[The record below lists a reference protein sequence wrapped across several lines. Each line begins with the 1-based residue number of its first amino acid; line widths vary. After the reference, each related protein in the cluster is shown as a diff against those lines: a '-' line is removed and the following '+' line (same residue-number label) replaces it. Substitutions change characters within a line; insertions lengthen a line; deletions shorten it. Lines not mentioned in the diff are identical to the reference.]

1 MRRGYDKQREEVF
14 FALFRPYFDAEKD
27 AGKQHDPANYSLAR
41 MTPLLALADHP
52 EQRLRV
58 LHVAGTKGKGST
70 CHFIA
75 NLLSSAG
82 RRVGLFTSPHLATV
96 RERFEID
103 GVLLSYER
111 LTAFGREFVDKVA
124 AAGLEPSLFELFTV
138 MAMALFVDD
147 GVEYAV
153 LETGIGGR
161 LDATNVVP
169 KPCCTVITPV
179 SFDHMALLG
188 NSIEAIAGE
197 KAGILKAGVP
207 LVLGKQPYAA
217 AAAVIKARAAALGC
231 EVLSP
236 RALSVAERA
245 LLPAPCAPF
254 LLDNFAL
261 ALTALDCL
269 GVTPSPAAFRP
280 PELRAR
286 CEKISDEPLVLL
298 DAAHNADSM
307 EKLCAALLAL
317 YPGQRWTVVLGMV
330 KGKDIKGMVQAL
342 RVLPAEFILTNPH
355 TGKGSGLDELIG
367 ETAQAG
373 LTVRAVI
380 RDLQSKTE
388 LPVDRPLLFTGSF
401 FTALIGEQL
410 FNP

>member
-1 MRRGYDKQREEVF
+1 MRGYDKQCENAF
-14 FALFRPYFDAEKD
+14 FSLFQPYFDAEKD
-27 AGKQHDPANYSLAR
+27 AAKQHDPANYSLAR
-41 MTPLLALADHP
+41 MEPLLALAGHP
-52 EQRLRV
+52 ELRLRV
-58 LHVAGTKGKGST
+58 VHVAGTKGKGST

-75 NLLSSAG
+75 NLLISAG
-82 RRVGLFTSPHLATV
+82 RRVGLFTSPHLVTV

-103 GVLLSYER
+103 GALLSYER
-111 LTAFGREFVDKVA
+111 LTAFGREFEGKVA

-138 MAMALFVDD
+138 MAMALFVDE

-153 LETGIGGR
+153 METGIGGR
-161 LDATNVVP
+161 LDATNVVST
-169 KPCCTVITPV
+169 PCCTVITPV
-179 SFDHMALLG
+179 SYDHMALLG
-188 NSIEAIAGE
+188 NTIEAIAGE
-197 KAGILKAGVP
+197 KAGIIKAGVP
-207 LVLGKQPYAA
+207 VVMGKQPYAA
-217 AAAVIKARAAALGC
+217 AAAVIRARAVALGC
-231 EVLSP
+231 EVISP
-236 RALSVAERA
+236 RALSSDERA
-245 LLPAPCAPF
+245 LLPTPCAPF

-269 GVTPSPAAFRP
+269 GVVSSPTAFRL

-317 YPGQRWTVVLGMV
+317 YPGVHWTVVLGVV
-330 KGKDIKGMVQAL
+330 KGKDSKGMVQAL
-342 RVLPAEFILTNPH
+342 RTLPAEYILTNPH

-367 ETAQAG
+367 EAAQAG

-380 RDLQSKTE
+380 RDLQSAAE
-388 LPVDRPLLFTGSF
+388 LPKDRPLLFTGSF